1 MKEFVISE
9 AKTETAVLVGLITSQ
24 QDESKTKEYL
34 DELEF
39 LATTAGAHTVKRFTQ
54 RAGGPS
60 SVTYVGS
67 GKLQEIKNYIKQCQD
82 AYDDWVE
89 RLRVGASAGMR
100 LRVGE
105 RNSGIAQDTS
115 LFAESMLDDRNA
127 PLPVGMV
134 IFDDELTAKQLRN
147 IEKELQ
153 VKILDR
159 TSLILDI
166 FAMRAQTAEAKAQ
179 VELAQHRYMLP
190 RLQRLWTHLER
201 QGGGSGGGGGKGSV
215 GLRGPGETQLEM
227 DRRIILHR
235 ITLLKQ
241 RLAEIDK
248 QKTTQRKNRGRLI
261 RVALVGYTNVGKST
275 LMNLLAKSEVF
286 AENKLFATLDTTV
299 RKVTIENL
307 PFLLADT
314 VGFIRK
320 LPSDLVE
327 SFKSTLDEVREADL
341 LVHVVDISHPD
352 FEEQIRVVEQTL
364 AELGCSETPSMV
376 VFNKIDAYRWTPQD
390 EDDLTEPTKENISL
404 DELKRTWMA
413 NIREKEKVKSE
424 EFATAPI
431 FISAKNKENIE
442 ELRSTLYNKVRELH
456 VQKYPYN
463 DFLYQIDN

>member
-9 AKTETAVLVGLITSQ
+9 AKAETAVLVGLVTKG
-24 QDESKTKEYL
+24 QDEAKTEEYL

-39 LATTAGAHTVKRFTQ
+39 LADTAGAVTVKRFTQ
-54 RAGGPS
+54 KVDGPS

-67 GKLQEIKNYIKQCQD
+67 GKLAEIRKYIED
-82 AYDDWVE
+82 EAEAE
-89 RLRVGASAGMR
+89 R
-100 LRVGE
+100 E
-105 RNSGIAQDTS
+105 
-115 LFAESMLDDRNA
+115 
-127 PLPVGMV
+127 VGMV
-134 IFDDELTAKQLRN
+134 IFDDELTAKQMRN
-147 IEKELQ
+147 IEKELK

-166 FAMRAQTAEAKAQ
+166 FAMRAKTAEAKTQ

-201 QGGGSGGGGGKGSV
+201 QGGGSGSGGGKGSV

-227 DRRIILHR
+227 DRRIILQR

-241 RLAEIDK
+241 RLAEIEK

-275 LMNLLAKSEVF
+275 LMNLLAKSDVF

-299 RKVTIENL
+299 RKMVIDNL

-320 LPSDLVE
+320 LPTDLVD

-341 LVHVVDISHPD
+341 LLHVVDISHPD
-352 FEEQIRVVEQTL
+352 FEEQITVVENTL
-364 AELGCSETPSMV
+364 KDLGCAEKPSML
-376 VFNKIDAYRWTPQD
+376 VFNKIDNYTWVDKEP
-390 EDDLTEPTKENISL
+390 DDLTPPTRENVTL
-404 DELKRTWMA
+404 DELRRTWMA
-413 NIREKEKVKSE
+413 KLGDDC
-424 EFATAPI
+424 I
-431 FISAKNKENIE
+431 FISARERQNID
-442 ELRSTLYNKVRELH
+442 ELRDAMYRRVRELH

-463 DFLYQIDN
+463 DFLYDDYES

>member
-9 AKTETAVLVGLITSQ
+9 AKAETAVLVGLITNQ
-24 QDESKTKEYL
+24 QDEAKTNEYL

-39 LATTAGAHTVKRFTQ
+39 LATTAGARTVKRFTQ
-54 RAGGPS
+54 KVNGPS

-67 GKLQEIKNYIKQCQD
+67 GKLEEIRHYIKMCED
-82 AYDDWVE
+82 AYDEAMEHREDY
-89 RLRVGASAGMR
+89 AS
-100 LRVGE
+100 
-105 RNSGIAQDTS
+105 D
-115 LFAESMLDDRNA
+115 AEM
-127 PLPVGMV
+127 PQPVGMV
-134 IFDDELTAKQLRN
+134 IFDDELSAKQIRN

-227 DRRIILHR
+227 DRRIILQR

-241 RLAEIDK
+241 RLIEIDK

-275 LMNLLAKSEVF
+275 LMNLLSKSEVF

-299 RKVTIENL
+299 RKVVIDNL

-320 LPSDLVE
+320 LPTDLVD

-352 FEEQIRVVEQTL
+352 FEDQIQVVNKTL
-364 AELGCSETPSMV
+364 EELGCAEKPMMM
-376 VFNKIDAYRWTPQD
+376 VFNKIDAYQWVEKEP
-390 EDDLTEPTKENISL
+390 DDLTPPTKENISL
-404 DELKRTWMA
+404 EELEHTWMA
-413 NIREKEKVKSE
+413 KVRNE
-424 EFATAPI
+424 DGIEPL
-431 FISAKNKENIE
+431 FISAREKINID
-442 ELRSTLYNKVRELH
+442 ELRDTFYKKVRELH

-463 DFLYQIDN
+463 DFLYNTEEL

>member
-105 RNSGIAQDTS
+105 RNSGIAQDAS

-127 PLPVGMV
+127 PQPVGMV